1 MVDRDERSRTVRE
14 TLVALYKLQQI
25 DTKVLEIERS
35 GSQFPARIKEKEAQL
50 DALRSALGALK
61 SELEAKKKERG
72 DAEGTIR
79 EDGDKLQKWKR
90 RLVDIKTP
98 REYQALSREVEGV
111 ERGIRELE
119 EKVLAMMQ
127 EIEAKQVVVTEKETE
142 LRAVEGEVLGQIR
155 ELRERM
161 AVVTKEALEA
171 RSARGPIAQQ
181 LPPKVLQ
188 LYDRV
193 RERRQGVAVAIAAGG
208 NCTACNVAV
217 RPQLLV
223 TVRKLES
230 LETCPSCSRILV
242 IDSLVMAPP
251 AESSASG

>member
-1 MVDRDERSRTVRE
+1 MRE
-14 TLVALYKLQQI
+14 TLLALYKLQQI
-25 DTKVLEIERS
+25 DAKVLEIERS
-35 GSQFPARIKEKEAQL
+35 GGHFPARIKEKEAQL
-50 DALRSALGALK
+50 DTLRSGVGALK
-61 SELEAKKKERG
+61 SELEAKKNERR
-72 DAEGTIR
+72 DAENTIR
-79 EDGDKLQKWKR
+79 DDSDKLQKWKR
-90 RLVDIKTP
+90 RLADIKTP

-119 EKVLAMMQ
+119 DRVLAIMQ
-127 EIEAKQVVVTEKETE
+127 DLEVRQVAVTEKETE
-142 LRAVEGEVLGQIR
+142 LKAIETEVLGQIR

-161 AVVTKEALEA
+161 AIITKEALEA
-171 RSARGPIAQQ
+171 KSARGPIAAQI
-181 LPPKVLQ
+181 PPKVLQ

-193 RERRQGVAVAIAAGG
+193 RDRRQGIAVSVASGG

-230 LETCPSCSRILV
+230 IETCPSCSRILV

-251 AESSASG
+251 SDTAS